1 MGRMAN
7 TWRLTK
13 TSWSLLKQDRELLW
27 LPVLSML
34 AILALVAAACVVG
47 FVVGDVEEGSVSGSM
62 AVLGFVFVVAATAIG
77 VFFEGALVA
86 GAYDRM
92 SGGDPTVRSAMGRAA
107 KHLPS
112 LFGWAVIT
120 ATVGILIRMLRERLG
135 ALGSILTWFAEAAW
149 AIATYL
155 VVPAIIVDDEGPIS
169 GIKRSGGL
177 VRQTWGE
184 NLISQAGFG
193 LLGFVL
199 MLPAVIVGVL
209 IGLIV
214 PGAVGVVVGTAVGLA
229 GVVTVMVV
237 VGALGIYF
245 KTALYVYATDGQ
257 VLGGYDADQMR
268 DSFRMKGRRRR

>member
-1 MGRMAN
+1 MGRFAN

-34 AILALVAAACVVG
+34 TILVLAAAACVIG
-47 FVVGDVEEGSVSGSM
+47 FVAGDVEEGSISGSM
-62 AVLGFVFVVAATAIG
+62 AVLGIVFVVAMTAVG

-92 SGGDPTVRSAMGRAA
+92 TGGDPTVRSAMGRAGT
-107 KHLPS
+107 HLPG

-120 ATVGILIRMLRERLG
+120 ATFGILIRVLRERMGSLG
-135 ALGSILTWFAEAAW
+135 NILTFFAEAAW

-155 VVPAIIVDDEGPIS
+155 VVPAIIVDDERAIS
-169 GIKRSGGL
+169 GIKRSASL
-177 VRQTWGE
+177 VKQTWGE

-199 MLPAVIVGVL
+199 MLPAVIIGVV
-209 IGLIV
+209 IAFIV
-214 PGAVGVVVGTAVGLA
+214 PGAVGVVVGTAVGVA
-229 GVVTVMVV
+229 GAVTVLVV
-237 VGALGIYF
+237 VSALSIYF
-245 KTALYVYATDGQ
+245 KTALYVYATQGA

-268 DSFRMKGRRRR
+268 NTFRTK